1 MIGKIWK
8 LALIW
13 ISVLCLS
20 GVVCI
25 MYALESGLVQETY
38 FTSGYVVG
46 ALICVMM
53 LCTILSV
60 ILKHFTQLYE
70 PNNIAVRKNNISSI
84 AKRDLT
90 SVDTEEP
97 VDAIIE
103 PVVEDKKAIMEY
115 DDTAPTKE
123 ECEKFNELAMAEERS
138 KGYEEHGKN
147 D

>member
-1 MIGKIWK
+1 MVGKIWK

-20 GVVCI
+20 SVVCI
-25 MYALESGLVQETY
+25 MYALESGLIQETY

-70 PNNIAVRKNNISSI
+70 PNNIAVRKNDISSI

-90 SVDTEEP
+90 SVETEEP
-97 VDAIIE
+97 IDAIIE
-103 PVVEDKKAIMEY
+103 PVVEDKKIVREY

-123 ECEKFNELAMAEERS
+123 ECEKFNKLAMAEERS
-138 KGYEEHGKN
+138 MDYEEHGEN

>member
-20 GVVCI
+20 GVICI

-70 PNNIAVRKNNISSI
+70 PNNIAARKNNISSI

-90 SVDTEEP
+90 SVNTEEP

-103 PVVEDKKAIMEY
+103 PVIEDKKPIMEY

>member
-20 GVVCI
+20 GVICI

-103 PVVEDKKAIMEY
+103 PIIEDKKAIMEY

-123 ECEKFNELAMAEERS
+123 ECEKFDELAMAEERS

>member
-8 LALIW
+8 LVLIW

-38 FTSGYVVG
+38 FTSGYIVG

-70 PNNIAVRKNNISSI
+70 PNNIAVRQNNISSI

-90 SVDTEEP
+90 SVNTEEP

>member
-1 MIGKIWK
+1 MVGKIWK

-20 GVVCI
+20 SVVCI
-25 MYALESGLVQETY
+25 MYALESGLIQETY

-53 LCTILSV
+53 LCTIISV

-103 PVVEDKKAIMEY
+103 PVVEDKNIVREY

-123 ECEKFNELAMAEERS
+123 ECDKFNELAMAEERS
-138 KGYEEHGKN
+138 KDYEEHGEN

>member
-1 MIGKIWK
+1 MVGKIWK

-20 GVVCI
+20 SVVCI
-25 MYALESGLVQETY
+25 MYALESGLIQETY

-53 LCTILSV
+53 LCTIISV

-70 PNNIAVRKNNISSI
+70 PNNIAVRKNNISNI

-90 SVDTEEP
+90 SVETEEP

-103 PVVEDKKAIMEY
+103 PVLEDKKIVREY

-123 ECEKFNELAMAEERS
+123 ECEKFNESAMAEERS
-138 KGYEEHGKN
+138 KDYEEHGEN

>member
-1 MIGKIWK
+1 
-8 LALIW
+8 
-13 ISVLCLS
+13 
-20 GVVCI
+20 
-25 MYALESGLVQETY
+25 
-38 FTSGYVVG
+38 
-46 ALICVMM
+46 MM
-53 LCTILSV
+53 LCTIISV

-70 PNNIAVRKNNISSI
+70 PNNIAVRKNNISNI

-103 PVVEDKKAIMEY
+103 PIVEDKKIVREY

-123 ECEKFNELAMAEERS
+123 ECDKFNELAMAEERS
-138 KGYEEHGKN
+138 KDYEEHGEN